1 MNIDLLILWLNFL
14 AAIFMGVEYL
24 FNAPLQKKIDS
35 WLADKLERREKF
47 TANALEKE
55 IPYLKEKS
63 VYRKFFVIFLTM
75 ITTAGVILAGGS
87 NVWPFYYL
95 VGGFFGLLL
104 GITFA
109 VTFLVSVNLITN
121 LVPALPFIIFSS
133 WSVLVRKCPKGVVAG
148 FGFTLLMTSFILQFY
163 KAYG

>member
-55 IPYLKEKS
+55 IPFLKEKS
-63 VYRKFFVIFLTM
+63 AHGKLLLIFFIM
-75 ITTAGVILAGGS
+75 IATSGTILAGNF

-95 VGGFFGLLL
+95 IGGFSGLLL

-109 VTFLVSVNLITN
+109 VTFLISMALVVN
-121 LVPALPFIIFSS
+121 LVPALPFIIFSL
-133 WSVLVRKCPKGVVAG
+133 WSALVRKCPKGVVAG
-148 FGFTLLMTSFILQFY
+148 FGFTLLMTSFALQFY